1 MSLSSATNEYLSQLI
16 DVGADAMSN
25 LFKVEFTGGV
35 FNVNPTQWTVRL
47 NEFTPPDFKQVVD
60 NNVNYLTTGIT
71 LPKAAITGTKS
82 FTVKFRLDEN
92 YDLYRKLL
100 IEQTQLATM
109 NKNLISDNLDPTHTF
124 TTKVYRVNGAIK
136 ESTDDIDWELL
147 YTYKYCFIKK
157 ISGLTYSYENNGVE
171 SISAEIGFWDFSSKF
186 FEENTEATDIKK
198 ENTKNRFSET
208 RMA

>member
-25 LFKVEFTGGV
+25 LFKVEFSGGV
-35 FNVNPTQWTVRL
+35 FDTKPNQWTVRL

-60 NNVNYLTTGIT
+60 NNVNYLTTGLT
-71 LPKAAITGTKS
+71 LPKAAISGTKA

-92 YDLYRKLL
+92 YNLYRQLL
-100 IEQTQLATM
+100 IQQTTAANM
-109 NKNLISDNLDPTHTF
+109 NLNLIYDNLNDNDATF
-124 TTKVYRVNGAIK
+124 TTKVYRVNGAIQ
-136 ESTDDIDWELL
+136 ESVDDINWELL

-157 ISGLTYSYENNGVE
+157 ISGLTYSYDNNGVE

-186 FEENTEATDIKK
+186 FEE
-198 ENTKNRFSET
+198 
-208 RMA
+208 

>member
-25 LFKVEFTGGV
+25 LFKVEFSGGV
-35 FNVNPTQWTVRL
+35 FDTNPNQWTVRL

-60 NNVNYLTTGIT
+60 NNVNYLTTGLT
-71 LPKAAITGTKS
+71 LPKAAISGTKA

-92 YDLYRKLL
+92 YNLYRQLL
-100 IEQTQLATM
+100 IQQTTAANM
-109 NKNLISDNLDPTHTF
+109 NLNLIYDNLNNNDATF
-124 TTKVYRVNGAIK
+124 ITKVYRVNGAIQ
-136 ESTDDIDWELL
+136 ESVDDINWELL

-157 ISGLTYSYENNGVE
+157 ISGLTYSYDNNGVE

-186 FEENTEATDIKK
+186 FEE
-198 ENTKNRFSET
+198 
-208 RMA
+208 